1 MSMDLV
7 SHLDVM
13 RREAERI
20 LAGKTFPRFGV
31 IENYDPNTYRA
42 KVKIEPEGILTGWLP
57 ISSEYVGNGFGI
69 FVGPAPGDTVVC
81 QFIDGDFGMGVIGS
95 GKIFLPTMPPVPCPS
110 GQVMLIHQSGTYF
123 KLLTTGDLDGYVAG
137 NLNATVQGN
146 VDLTVNGTASVSSPN
161 PISITSPTV
170 EVNGNLV
177 VSGGITFGTGSGGG
191 SMTGTGDINLTGSVS
206 ASGDVVA
213 GTISLQNHLTT
224 GVTPGSGESG
234 PPTG

>member
-31 IENYDPNTYRA
+31 IKNYDPNTYRA
-42 KVKIEPEGILTGWLP
+42 KVQVEPEGILTGWLP

-123 KLLTTGDLDGYVAG
+123 KLLTAGDLDGYVAG
-137 NLNATVQGN
+137 NLN
-146 VDLTVNGTASVSSPN
+146 LTVEGNA
-161 PISITSPTV
+161 SITSPNPVSITAPTV
-170 EVNGNLV
+170 QVDGNV
-177 VSGGITFGTGSGGG
+177 AVSGSLTGSGSGG
-191 SMTGTGDINLTGSVS
+191 ATMNGPIESSAGISGATLSAGNGATGSFTA
-206 ASGDVVA
+206 ASGQ
-213 GTISLQNHLTT
+213 TITVENGIIT
-224 GVTPGSGESG
+224 GIS
-234 PPTG
+234 